1 MVVKGGVVSMDIGA
15 KIKTERQSVGLTQ
28 EALAEK
34 LKTTRQTVSNWENNR
49 SYPDIVSLIEMSN
62 IFNISID
69 ELIKSDDKML
79 EYFSKNTNSIKQSS
93 KVKKIIE
100 ITVYLFVWV
109 ICLII
114 FQLTN
119 SYIGGAKDDIIMFFI
134 IPLTAFIISAFIG
147 NDTHWKTSKYLFSLF
162 FGAMHLLL
170 NILVSLIQATNYSL
184 IFHYISMNFGTS
196 LTFFLISASVS
207 AFGILIGHL
216 FKIRNYQLGRI

>member
-1 MVVKGGVVSMDIGA
+1 MDIGA
-15 KIKTERQSVGLTQ
+15 KIKTERQSAGLTQ
-28 EALAEK
+28 EALAEN

-79 EYFSKNTNSIKQSS
+79 EYFSKNTNSITQSS
-93 KVKKIIE
+93 KIKKFIE
-100 ITVYLFVWV
+100 ITVYLFIWV

-134 IPLTAFIISAFIG
+134 LPLTAFIISVFIG
-147 NDTHWKTSKYLFSLF
+147 NDTHWKANKYLTSIF

-170 NILVSLIQATNYSL
+170 NLFATLIQATNYSL
-184 IFHYISMNFGTS
+184 IFHHISMNFGTS

-207 AFGILIGHL
+207 ALGILIGHL